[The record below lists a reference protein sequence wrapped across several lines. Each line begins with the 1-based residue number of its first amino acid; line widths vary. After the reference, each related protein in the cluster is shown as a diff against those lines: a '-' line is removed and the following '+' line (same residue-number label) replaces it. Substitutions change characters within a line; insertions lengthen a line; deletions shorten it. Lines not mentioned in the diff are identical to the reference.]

1 MKPISLKIKGLNY
14 FNEEQFIDFEK
25 LTEQGFF
32 GIFGPTGSGKSTVLD
47 GITLALYG
55 EVSRK
60 SSNFINTNCDS
71 LALSYTFQI
80 SGAKPKRYVVDRE
93 FKRDKKTGNPISG
106 KCKIIDMTFEEPIIL
121 ADKVKEVTAACREII
136 GLSLEDFTR
145 TVVLPQG
152 KFSEFLRLEG
162 RTRRDMLERLFNLQ
176 KYGDN
181 LSSKLKAEVIK
192 EESKYKELSGELK
205 GYENINEDTLK
216 EKEDELKASTDIL
229 KKGNE
234 ELKKLAEDFK
244 EKEEVWKLSLDIKDY
259 EEKKKALM
267 GKAEEIEEYKEKLKI
282 GEGAARVLPY
292 IESYE
297 NTLRDLK
304 ASKEKENALN
314 LQHEKLKV
322 EKDELESKWNF
333 WRKKKD
339 KELPDL
345 KVKEEKVKD
354 ALIEKKNLDALKVN
368 ISELRES
375 VKSLNEQGQKAQG
388 EIDILD
394 KRILKGGNVIKETE
408 MKIEALKID
417 SELKEKVQRGIRLNE
432 RFLDLKAL
440 VDKDRLTLTKLKK
453 FMEEEHV
460 KEDLCREE
468 LSKKEALLIEK
479 EEELEKLIN
488 TCPGESTDLLNL
500 QRRISEETE
509 KTKRYSIATEVII
522 SSEEII
528 KNLRE
533 AVNKYEKN
541 KSRIDEAIK
550 GLKAEILELQV
561 ETLASEL
568 RENLNKGEPCPV
580 CGSLEH
586 HIENIRHIENLDLT
600 GKNEKLHDFENQL
613 KEIEMNITRDNTKI
627 LNLEENIKAKELEIK
642 ALGDDFKV
650 GNLAIL
656 EDKFKALNKEL
667 SQYNKDKEV
676 LETVIKTLKEEKL
689 SLEGKRNTIKSVVE
703 EKEKQYKDVELEFN
717 KNTLSCSALE
727 NDISSIKSSINVE
740 NFQEKNE
747 EILRIE
753 KEREELEKNIR
764 KYRKGLDDLID
775 SKESLQISINSLREN
790 LAKEKSALIEKE
802 KSAEEKEL
810 QIKAKVGE
818 LDNLKDLLMQLQE
831 EIKTI
836 EDSFNGYDKKKESM
850 EKDFKSCNEAL
861 IEIISKVRQVD
872 KREEEERT
880 YLKDCLRKESFEDI
894 EQVKDNVIS
903 KVEIERLKTFI
914 EEYNNSISKVNGAIE
929 SLLIKINGR
938 EVSEE
943 AWQQVQEEKA
953 IKEEQIK
960 AFTEVNIRCSE
971 EVNYIKKKLLEL
983 KELLDKKEKLD
994 HKLALLDDLE
1004 KLFKGKKFVE
1014 FVAATRLKYVSMEA
1028 SKRLKEITSGT
1039 YGLEVD
1045 KQGRFIIRDY
1055 KNGGASRDASTL
1067 SGGETFLTSLALALA
1082 LSSEIQLKG
1091 TAPLELFFLDEG
1103 FGTLDDDLLEVVMS
1117 SLERIHNDK
1126 LKVGIISHVESIKNR
1141 VPVKLVITPA
1151 ESGRGGSKVKI
1162 ERS

>member
-1 MKPISLKIKGLNY
+1 MKPISLKIKGLNS
-14 FNEEQFIDFEK
+14 FNEEQFIDFEN

-60 SSNFINTNCDS
+60 SSNFININCDS

-80 SGAKPKRYVVDRE
+80 SGVKPKRYMVDRE

-106 KCKIIDMTFEEPIIL
+106 KCKIIDITSDEPIIL
-121 ADKVKEVTAACREII
+121 ADKVKEVTIACREII
-136 GLSLEDFTR
+136 GLSLDDFTR

-152 KFSEFLRLEG
+152 KFSEFLKLEG
-162 RTRRDMLERLFNLQ
+162 RARRDMLERLFNLQ

-181 LSSKLKAEVIK
+181 LSGKLKAEIAKK
-192 EESKYKELSGELK
+192 ENKYTELSGELK

-216 EKEDELKASTDIL
+216 EKEDELKNSTDKLI
-229 KKGNE
+229 KGNE
-234 ELKKLAEDFK
+234 ELKKLEADFK
-244 EKEEVWKLSLDIKDY
+244 EKEEVWKLILDIKAY
-259 EEKKKALM
+259 EEKKENLM
-267 GKAEEIEEYKEKLKI
+267 GKAQEIEGYKEKLKI

-292 IESYE
+292 VENYE

-304 ASKEKENALN
+304 DSKEKENTLN
-314 LQHEKLKV
+314 LQYEKLKV
-322 EKDELESKWNF
+322 EKDELQSKWDF
-333 WRKKKD
+333 WRNKKD
-339 KELPDL
+339 KKLPDL

-354 ALIEKKNLDALKVN
+354 SLIEKKNLDALKVSIN
-368 ISELRES
+368 ELKES
-375 VKSLNEQGQKAQG
+375 VKSLKEHEQKAQG
-388 EIDILD
+388 EINILGE
-394 KRILKGGNVIKETE
+394 RILKGGNVIKETE
-408 MKIEALKID
+408 EKFQALKID

-432 RFLDLKAL
+432 RYVDLKTL
-440 VDKDRLTLTKLKK
+440 VDKDKLTLIKLKK
-453 FMEEEHV
+453 FIEEEHI
-460 KEDLCREE
+460 KEGLLTKE
-468 LSKKEALLIEK
+468 LNKKEAMLKEK
-479 EEELEKLIN
+479 EEALENLIS

-500 QRRISEETE
+500 QRRISDEGE
-509 KTKRYSIATEVII
+509 KARKHNLATEDIKN
-522 SSEEII
+522 SEEII
-528 KNLRE
+528 KKLRE
-533 AVNKYEKN
+533 AVSKYQETKA
-541 KSRIDEAIK
+541 SIDETIK
-550 GLKAEILELQV
+550 GLKTEILDLQV

-586 HIENIRHIENLDLT
+586 HVENIRHIEILDINE
-600 GKNEKLHDFENQL
+600 KNEKLHQLESHL

-650 GNLAIL
+650 ENLVIL
-656 EDKFKALNKEL
+656 EDRFKVLDKEL
-667 SQYNKDKEV
+667 SKYNKDREV
-676 LETVIKTLKEEKL
+676 LDNFIKVLKEEKL
-689 SLEGKRNTIKSVVE
+689 SLESKRNIIKSVVE
-703 EKEKQYKDVELEFN
+703 EKEKHYKDVELEYN

-727 NDISSIKSSINVE
+727 NDISNIKTSINVE

-764 KYRKGLDDLID
+764 KYRKALDDLID
-775 SKESLQISINSLREN
+775 NKESIQISLNSLREN

-810 QIKAKVGE
+810 QIKAKVGDM
-818 LDNLKDLLMQLQE
+818 DNLKDLLMHLQE

-836 EDSFNGYDKKKESM
+836 EDSFNSYEKKKELM
-850 EKDFKSCNEAL
+850 EEEFKNCNETL
-861 IEIISKVRQVD
+861 IDMISKVRELD
-872 KREEEERT
+872 KREVEEKN
-880 YLKDCLRKESFEDI
+880 YLEAVLKKESFESCN
-894 EQVKDNVIS
+894 QVKESIIS
-903 KVEIERLKTFI
+903 KEETGNLKKII
-914 EEYNNSISKVNGAIE
+914 EEYNNSVYKVNGAIE

-938 EVSEE
+938 KVSKE
-943 AWQQVQEEKA
+943 AWLQIQEEKA
-953 IKEEQIK
+953 VKEEEIK
-960 AFTEVNIRCSE
+960 ALTKVNIRYSE
-971 EVNYIKKKLLEL
+971 EVNHIKKKLVEL
-983 KELLDKKEKLD
+983 KGLLDKKEKLD

-1045 KQGRFIIRDY
+1045 EQGKFIIRDY

-1117 SLERIHNDK
+1117 SLEKIHNDK

-1141 VPVKLVITPA
+1141 VPVKLVLTPA
-1151 ESGRGGSKVKI
+1151 EAGRGGSKVKI

>member
-1 MKPISLKIKGLNY
+1 MKPISLKIKGLNS

-47 GITLALYG
+47 GITLSLYG

-80 SGAKPKRYVVDRE
+80 SGVKPKRYMVDRE

-106 KCKIIDMTFEEPIIL
+106 KCKIIDITSEEPIIL
-121 ADKVKEVTAACREII
+121 ADKVKEVTTACREII
-136 GLSLEDFTR
+136 GLSLDDFTR

-152 KFSEFLRLEG
+152 KFSEFLKLEG
-162 RTRRDMLERLFNLQ
+162 RARRDMLERLFNLQ

-181 LSSKLKAEVIK
+181 LSSKLKAEIAK
-192 EESKYKELSGELK
+192 EENKYTELSGELK
-205 GYENINEDTLK
+205 GYENINDDTLK
-216 EKEDELKASTDIL
+216 EKEDELKNSTDKLI
-229 KKGNE
+229 KGNE
-234 ELKKLAEDFK
+234 ELKKLEADFK
-244 EKEEVWKLSLDIKDY
+244 EKEEVWKLILDIKAY
-259 EEKKKALM
+259 EEKKENLM
-267 GKAEEIEEYKEKLKI
+267 GKAQEIEGYKEKLKI

-292 IESYE
+292 VENYE

-304 ASKEKENALN
+304 ASKEKENTLN
-314 LQHEKLKV
+314 LQYEKLKV
-322 EKDELESKWNF
+322 EKDELQSKWDF
-333 WRKKKD
+333 WRNKKD

-354 ALIEKKNLDALKVN
+354 SLIEKKNLDALRVSIN
-368 ISELRES
+368 ELKES
-375 VKSLNEQGQKAQG
+375 VKSLKEQEQKAQG
-388 EIDILD
+388 EINILGE
-394 KRILKGGNVIKETE
+394 RILKGGNVIKETE
-408 MKIEALKID
+408 EKFQALKID

-432 RFLDLKAL
+432 RYVDLKTL
-440 VDKDRLTLTKLKK
+440 VDKDKLTLTKLKK
-453 FMEEEHV
+453 FIEEERI
-460 KEDLCREE
+460 KEGLLTEE
-468 LSKKEALLIEK
+468 LNKKEALLKEK
-479 EEELEKLIN
+479 EEELENLIN
-488 TCPGESTDLLNL
+488 TCPGEPTDLLNL
-500 QRRISEETE
+500 QRRISDEGE
-509 KTKRYSIATEVII
+509 KARKHNLATEDIKN
-522 SSEEII
+522 SEEII
-528 KNLRE
+528 KKLRE
-533 AVNKYEKN
+533 AVSKYQETKA
-541 KSRIDEAIK
+541 SIDETIK
-550 GLKAEILELQV
+550 GLKTEILDLQV

-586 HIENIRHIENLDLT
+586 HVENIRHIEILDINE
-600 GKNEKLHDFENQL
+600 KNEKLYQFESHL
-613 KEIEMNITRDNTKI
+613 KEIEMNITRDNTKT
-627 LNLEENIKAKELEIK
+627 LNLEENIKAKELEII

-650 GNLAIL
+650 GNLVIL
-656 EDKFKALNKEL
+656 EDRFKVLDKEL
-667 SQYNKDKEV
+667 SKYNKDREV
-676 LETVIKTLKEEKL
+676 LDNFIKVLKEEKL
-689 SLEGKRNTIKSVVE
+689 SLEGKRNIIKSVVE
-703 EKEKQYKDVELEFN
+703 EKEKQYKDVELEYD

-727 NDISSIKSSINVE
+727 NDISNIKTSINVE

-747 EILRIE
+747 EILSIE

-764 KYRKGLDDLID
+764 KYRKALDDLID
-775 SKESLQISINSLREN
+775 NKESIQISLNSLREN

-810 QIKAKVGE
+810 QIKAKVGDM
-818 LDNLKDLLMQLQE
+818 DNLKDLLMHLQE

-836 EDSFNGYDKKKESM
+836 EDSFNSYEKKKELM
-850 EKDFKSCNEAL
+850 EEEFKNCNETL
-861 IEIISKVRQVD
+861 IDIISKVRELD
-872 KREEEERT
+872 KREVEEKN
-880 YLKDCLRKESFEDI
+880 YLEAVLKKESFESCD
-894 EQVKDNVIS
+894 QVKESIIS
-903 KVEIERLKTFI
+903 KEETENLKKII
-914 EEYNNSISKVNGAIE
+914 EEYNNSVYKVNGAIE

-938 EVSEE
+938 EVSKE
-943 AWQQVQEEKA
+943 AWLQIQEEKA
-953 IKEEQIK
+953 VKEEEIK
-960 AFTEVNIRCSE
+960 ALTKVNIRYSE
-971 EVNYIKKKLLEL
+971 EVNHIKKKLVEL
-983 KELLDKKEKLD
+983 KGLLDKKEKLD

-1028 SKRLKEITSGT
+1028 SKRLKDITSGT

-1045 KQGRFIIRDY
+1045 GQGKFIIRDY

-1117 SLERIHNDK
+1117 SLEKIHNDK

-1141 VPVKLVITPA
+1141 VPVKLVLTPA
-1151 ESGRGGSKVKI
+1151 EAGRGGSKVKI

>member
-1 MKPISLKIKGLNY
+1 MKPISLKIKGLNS

-60 SSNFINTNCDS
+60 SSNFINTNCDN

-106 KCKIIDMTFEEPIIL
+106 KCKIIDMTFEEHIIL

-267 GKAEEIEEYKEKLKI
+267 GKAEGIEEYKEKLKN

-314 LQHEKLKV
+314 LQYEKLKV

-354 ALIEKKNLDALKVN
+354 ALIEKKNLDDLKVN

-408 MKIEALKID
+408 MKFEALKID
-417 SELKEKVQRGIRLNE
+417 SDLKEKVQRGIRLNE
-432 RFLDLKAL
+432 RFLDLNAL
-440 VDKDRLTLTKLKK
+440 VDKYRLTLTKLKK

-468 LSKKEALLIEK
+468 LSKKEALIIEK

-500 QRRISEETE
+500 QRSISEETE

-522 SSEEII
+522 SSEETI
-528 KNLRE
+528 KSLRE

-550 GLKAEILELQV
+550 GLKAEILGLQV

-580 CGSLEH
+580 CGSLVH
-586 HIENIRHIENLDLT
+586 HVENIRHIENLDLT

-642 ALGDDFKV
+642 ALGYDFKV

-656 EDKFKALNKEL
+656 EDKFKALDKEL

-775 SKESLQISINSLREN
+775 SKESLQVSIISLREICPYR
-790 LAKEKSALIEKE
+790 KRKKCR
-802 KSAEEKEL
+802 
-810 QIKAKVGE
+810 GE
-818 LDNLKDLLMQLQE
+818 
-831 EIKTI
+831 
-836 EDSFNGYDKKKESM
+836 
-850 EKDFKSCNEAL
+850 
-861 IEIISKVRQVD
+861 
-872 KREEEERT
+872 
-880 YLKDCLRKESFEDI
+880 
-894 EQVKDNVIS
+894 
-903 KVEIERLKTFI
+903 
-914 EEYNNSISKVNGAIE
+914 
-929 SLLIKINGR
+929 
-938 EVSEE
+938 
-943 AWQQVQEEKA
+943 
-953 IKEEQIK
+953 
-960 AFTEVNIRCSE
+960 
-971 EVNYIKKKLLEL
+971 
-983 KELLDKKEKLD
+983 
-994 HKLALLDDLE
+994 
-1004 KLFKGKKFVE
+1004 
-1014 FVAATRLKYVSMEA
+1014 
-1028 SKRLKEITSGT
+1028 
-1039 YGLEVD
+1039 
-1045 KQGRFIIRDY
+1045 
-1055 KNGGASRDASTL
+1055 GASNKS
-1067 SGGETFLTSLALALA
+1067 
-1082 LSSEIQLKG
+1082 
-1091 TAPLELFFLDEG
+1091 
-1103 FGTLDDDLLEVVMS
+1103 
-1117 SLERIHNDK
+1117 
-1126 LKVGIISHVESIKNR
+1126 
-1141 VPVKLVITPA
+1141 
-1151 ESGRGGSKVKI
+1151 
-1162 ERS
+1162 

>member
-1 MKPISLKIKGLNY
+1 MKPISLKIKGLNS

-80 SGAKPKRYVVDRE
+80 SGSKPKRYVVDRE

-106 KCKIIDMTFEEPIIL
+106 KCKIIDMTLEEPIVL

-181 LSSKLKAEVIK
+181 LSSKLKAQVFK

-216 EKEDELKASTDIL
+216 EKEDELNTSTDIL

-234 ELKKLAEDFK
+234 ELKKLESDFK
-244 EKEEVWKLSLDIKDY
+244 EKEEVWKLSLDIKAY
-259 EEKKKALM
+259 EEKKKILI
-267 GKAEEIEEYKEKLKI
+267 GKAQEIEGYKEKLKI
-282 GEGAARVLPY
+282 GEGAARILPY

-297 NTLRDLK
+297 NALRDLK
-304 ASKEKENALN
+304 TSKEKEIALN
-314 LQHEKLKV
+314 LQYKKLKV

-339 KELPDL
+339 NELPDL
-345 KVKEEKVKD
+345 KVKEEKIKD
-354 ALIEKKNLDALKVN
+354 ALIEQKNLDALKVN
-368 ISELRES
+368 MSELRES
-375 VKSLNEQGQKAQG
+375 VKSLNEQEQKVQG
-388 EIDILD
+388 EINILD

-408 MKIEALKID
+408 AKFEDLKVD

-432 RFLDLKAL
+432 RYLDLKAL
-440 VDKDRLTLTKLKK
+440 LDKDKLTLAKLKK
-453 FMEEEHV
+453 IMEEEHI
-460 KEDLCREE
+460 KEGLCAEE
-468 LSKKEALLIEK
+468 LSKKEGLLKEK
-479 EEELEKLIN
+479 KEELEKLIN

-500 QRRISEETE
+500 QRGISEETE
-509 KTKRYSIATEVII
+509 KTKKYSLATEVIKN
-522 SSEEII
+522 SEEII

-533 AVNKYEKN
+533 AINKYEKN
-541 KSRIDEAIK
+541 KSNIDDGIK
-550 GLKAEILELQV
+550 GLKVEILELQV

-568 RENLNKGEPCPV
+568 RESLNKGEPCPV
-580 CGSLEH
+580 CGSLDH
-586 HIENIRHIENLDLT
+586 HVENIRHIEAIDLN
-600 GKNEKLHDFENQL
+600 GKNEKLHDFESRL

-650 GNLAIL
+650 ENLSIL
-656 EDKFKALNKEL
+656 EDKFKNLDKEL
-667 SQYNKDKEV
+667 SKYNKDKEV
-676 LETVIKTLKEEKL
+676 LDNIIKTLKEEKL
-689 SLEGKRNTIKSVVE
+689 SLEGKRNTIKSVIE
-703 EKEKQYKDVELEFN
+703 EKKKQYKDVELEFN

-727 NDISSIKSSINVE
+727 NDISSIKISINVE

-775 SKESLQISINSLREN
+775 NKESLQISINSLREN

-802 KSAEEKEL
+802 KSADEKEL
-810 QIKAKVGE
+810 QIKAKVGDM
-818 LDNLKDLLMQLQE
+818 DNLKDLLIHLQE
-831 EIKTI
+831 EITTI
-836 EDSFNGYDKKKESM
+836 EDSFNVHDKKRESM
-850 EKDFKSCNEAL
+850 EEDFKNCNEAL
-861 IEIISKVRQVD
+861 IDIMSKVRQLD

-880 YLKDCLRKESFEDI
+880 YLKENLRKETFEDI
-894 EQVKDNVIS
+894 DQVKDSVIS
-903 KVEIERLKTFI
+903 KEEIDKLKTSI

-929 SLLIKINGR
+929 SLHIKINGR

-953 IKEEQIK
+953 IKEEEIK
-960 AFTEVNIRCSE
+960 ALTEVKIRCSE
-971 EVNYIKKKLLEL
+971 EVNYIRKKLLEL

-1045 KQGRFIIRDY
+1045 EHGKFIIRDY

-1082 LSSEIQLKG
+1082 LSTEIQLKG

-1117 SLERIHNDK
+1117 SLERIHNDR

-1162 ERS
+1162 EKS

>member
-1 MKPISLKIKGLNY
+1 MKPISLKIKGLNS

-80 SGAKPKRYVVDRE
+80 SGAKSKRYVVDRE

-106 KCKIIDMTFEEPIIL
+106 KCKIVDMTLEEPIIL

-162 RTRRDMLERLFNLQ
+162 RMRRDMLERLFNLQ

-259 EEKKKALM
+259 EEKKKVLM
-267 GKAEEIEEYKEKLKI
+267 EKAEEIEEYKEKLKI
-282 GEGAARVLPY
+282 GEGAVKVLPY

-314 LQHEKLKV
+314 LQYEKLKV

-408 MKIEALKID
+408 MKFEALKID
-417 SELKEKVQRGIRLNE
+417 SDLKEKVQRGIRLNE
-432 RFLDLKAL
+432 RFFDLKAL

-468 LSKKEALLIEK
+468 LSKKEALIKEK
-479 EEELEKLIN
+479 EEKLEKLIN
-488 TCPGESTDLLNL
+488 TCPGESTDLLNF

-509 KTKRYSIATEVII
+509 KTKKYSLATEVII
-522 SSEEII
+522 SSEE
-528 KNLRE
+528 
-533 AVNKYEKN
+533 
-541 KSRIDEAIK
+541 
-550 GLKAEILELQV
+550 
-561 ETLASEL
+561 
-568 RENLNKGEPCPV
+568 
-580 CGSLEH
+580 
-586 HIENIRHIENLDLT
+586 
-600 GKNEKLHDFENQL
+600 
-613 KEIEMNITRDNTKI
+613 
-627 LNLEENIKAKELEIK
+627 
-642 ALGDDFKV
+642 
-650 GNLAIL
+650 
-656 EDKFKALNKEL
+656 
-667 SQYNKDKEV
+667 
-676 LETVIKTLKEEKL
+676 
-689 SLEGKRNTIKSVVE
+689 TIKS
-703 EKEKQYKDVELEFN
+703 
-717 KNTLSCSALE
+717 
-727 NDISSIKSSINVE
+727 
-740 NFQEKNE
+740 
-747 EILRIE
+747 
-753 KEREELEKNIR
+753 
-764 KYRKGLDDLID
+764 
-775 SKESLQISINSLREN
+775 LRE
-790 LAKEKSALIEKE
+790 
-802 KSAEEKEL
+802 
-810 QIKAKVGE
+810 
-818 LDNLKDLLMQLQE
+818 
-831 EIKTI
+831 
-836 EDSFNGYDKKKESM
+836 
-850 EKDFKSCNEAL
+850 
-861 IEIISKVRQVD
+861 
-872 KREEEERT
+872 
-880 YLKDCLRKESFEDI
+880 
-894 EQVKDNVIS
+894 
-903 KVEIERLKTFI
+903 
-914 EEYNNSISKVNGAIE
+914 
-929 SLLIKINGR
+929 
-938 EVSEE
+938 
-943 AWQQVQEEKA
+943 
-953 IKEEQIK
+953 
-960 AFTEVNIRCSE
+960 
-971 EVNYIKKKLLEL
+971 
-983 KELLDKKEKLD
+983 
-994 HKLALLDDLE
+994 
-1004 KLFKGKKFVE
+1004 
-1014 FVAATRLKYVSMEA
+1014 
-1028 SKRLKEITSGT
+1028 
-1039 YGLEVD
+1039 
-1045 KQGRFIIRDY
+1045 
-1055 KNGGASRDASTL
+1055 
-1067 SGGETFLTSLALALA
+1067 
-1082 LSSEIQLKG
+1082 
-1091 TAPLELFFLDEG
+1091 
-1103 FGTLDDDLLEVVMS
+1103 
-1117 SLERIHNDK
+1117 
-1126 LKVGIISHVESIKNR
+1126 
-1141 VPVKLVITPA
+1141 
-1151 ESGRGGSKVKI
+1151 
-1162 ERS
+1162 

>member
-1 MKPISLKIKGLNY
+1 MKPISLKIKGLNS

-106 KCKIIDMTFEEPIIL
+106 KCKIIDMTFEEHIIL

-267 GKAEEIEEYKEKLKI
+267 GKAEEIDEYKEKLKI

-314 LQHEKLKV
+314 LQYEKLKV

-408 MKIEALKID
+408 MKFEALKID
-417 SELKEKVQRGIRLNE
+417 SDLKEKVQRGIRLNE

-460 KEDLCREE
+460 KEDLCRDE

-509 KTKRYSIATEVII
+509 KTKRYSLATEVII

-586 HIENIRHIENLDLT
+586 HVENIRHIENLDLT

-650 GNLAIL
+650 GNLGVL
-656 EDKFKALNKEL
+656 EEKFKTLDKEL

-703 EKEKQYKDVELEFN
+703 EKEKQYNDVELEFN
-717 KNTLSCSALE
+717 KNTLSCSDLE
-727 NDISSIKSSINVE
+727 NDISSIKNSINVE

-818 LDNLKDLLMQLQE
+818 LDNLKDLLVQLQE

-836 EDSFNGYDKKKESM
+836 EDSFNDYDKKKESM
-850 EKDFKSCNEAL
+850 EKDFKSCNER
-861 IEIISKVRQVD
+861 SK
-872 KREEEERT
+872 
-880 YLKDCLRKESFEDI
+880 
-894 EQVKDNVIS
+894 
-903 KVEIERLKTFI
+903 
-914 EEYNNSISKVNGAIE
+914 
-929 SLLIKINGR
+929 
-938 EVSEE
+938 
-943 AWQQVQEEKA
+943 
-953 IKEEQIK
+953 
-960 AFTEVNIRCSE
+960 
-971 EVNYIKKKLLEL
+971 
-983 KELLDKKEKLD
+983 
-994 HKLALLDDLE
+994 
-1004 KLFKGKKFVE
+1004 
-1014 FVAATRLKYVSMEA
+1014 
-1028 SKRLKEITSGT
+1028 
-1039 YGLEVD
+1039 
-1045 KQGRFIIRDY
+1045 
-1055 KNGGASRDASTL
+1055 
-1067 SGGETFLTSLALALA
+1067 
-1082 LSSEIQLKG
+1082 
-1091 TAPLELFFLDEG
+1091 
-1103 FGTLDDDLLEVVMS
+1103 
-1117 SLERIHNDK
+1117 
-1126 LKVGIISHVESIKNR
+1126 
-1141 VPVKLVITPA
+1141 
-1151 ESGRGGSKVKI
+1151 
-1162 ERS
+1162 